1 MNEKNIICL
10 ISICFLGLIACNT
23 PKDPA
28 PPIPIFNEADLV
40 GKWKLI
46 AGSADIGGGAIVIA
60 DIFDRTNPLLS
71 ADTTG
76 FCSQN
81 AILNLQANS
90 QFAETS
96 NCYQSIATKTW
107 TGVYTFRQ
115 EAATFVLTYTAEA
128 KITPRAYRITELSA
142 KEMKVNYSD
151 TRQGIIFLSK
161 LTYQKQQ

>member
-1 MNEKNIICL
+1 MNKKNITYF
-10 ISICFLGLIACNT
+10 ISICFLGLLSCNT

-28 PPIPIFNEADLV
+28 PPIPIFNAGDLV
-40 GKWKLI
+40 GKWKLV
-46 AGSADIGGGAIVIA
+46 AGSADIGGGAIVIT
-60 DIFDRTNPLLS
+60 DIFDRTNFLL
-71 ADTTG
+71 AVDTTG

-81 AILNLQANS
+81 AILDLQADS

-96 NCYQSIATKTW
+96 NCYQSIANKTW

-115 EAATFVLTYTAEA
+115 EAATFVLTYNAEA

-151 TRQGIIFLSK
+151 TRQGIVFLSK
-161 LTYQKQQ
+161 LTYQR